1 MAKNERRT
9 NRKWR
14 TDGYAGF
21 THSRYERSEKP
32 GGFPF
37 DRLLDVTVV
46 DRGEA
51 LEVVYRLNSLQ
62 TDRDLVVRV
71 TLPTEDPRLP
81 SVSGLWE
88 SALFGEREAHDMFGV
103 VFEGHP
109 DLRPLLA
116 PEEGFGFY
124 PLRKSYKLPGRTGQP
139 CGR

>member
-1 MAKNERRT
+1 MNEEMMATGELIST
-9 NRKWR
+9 P
-14 TDGYAGF
+14 
-21 THSRYERSEKP
+21 EKLIHDMRELNVQAESS
-32 GGFPF
+32 F

-51 LEVVYRLNSLQ
+51 FEVVYRLNSLQ

-81 SVSGLWE
+81 SVSGIWE
-88 SALFGEREAHDMFGV
+88 SALFGEREVQDMFGV

-109 DLRPLLA
+109 DPRPLLA
-116 PEEGFGFY
+116 PEEGFGFF
-124 PLRKSYKLPGRTGQP
+124 PLRKSYKLPGRPGQP

>member
-1 MAKNERRT
+1 MNE
-9 NRKWR
+9 
-14 TDGYAGF
+14 
-21 THSRYERSEKP
+21 ERIVNGELTATPASLIQDMNELKIQADS
-32 GGFPF
+32 PF
-37 DRLLDVTVV
+37 DRLIDVTVV

-71 TLPTEDPRLP
+71 TLPTEVPRLP
-81 SVSGLWE
+81 SVSGIWE
-88 SALFGEREAHDMFGV
+88 SALFGEREVQDMFGV

-109 DLRPLLA
+109 DPRPLLA

-124 PLRKSYKLPGRTGQP
+124 PLRKSYKLPGRPGQP

>member
-1 MAKNERRT
+1 MNEEMMATGELISTPEKLIHDMRELKERE
-9 NRKWR
+9 
-14 TDGYAGF
+14 D
-21 THSRYERSEKP
+21 SS
-32 GGFPF
+32 F

-51 LEVVYRLNSLQ
+51 FEVVYRLNSLQ

-71 TLPTEDPRLP
+71 ILPAEEPRLP
-81 SVSGLWE
+81 SVSGIWE
-88 SALFGEREAHDMFGV
+88 SALFGEREVQDMFGV

-109 DLRPLLA
+109 DPRPLLA

-124 PLRKSYKLPGRTGQP
+124 PLRKSYKLPGRPGQP